1 MSMCTERIECK
12 ILIVE
17 DSQDNRE
24 IYRESL
30 ASSQSLDCQIQECE
44 SAEEALEMCLKDCP
58 DLILLD
64 YLLPKSDGLQ
74 FLRRAIARLEAM
86 PAVIMV
92 TGKGSEMIAIEAM
105 KHGVRD
111 YVVKGRLT
119 PQQLVNIVITTIN
132 DRQLKARID
141 AQLQQQEVV
150 ARIALKISQSLELSS
165 ILEATVEGTR
175 ELLGCE
181 RTLVCHLGSGQSG
194 AIVAESVLPGWSA
207 ALEYDR
213 LESND
218 PADPAERLE
227 HYLHGHKR
235 AISDIE
241 SADLTDYDL
250 HRYRQFQ
257 AKAVLTVPILVRDTS
272 PSSEPRLWGLL
283 IAHHC
288 QAVHEWNTDEL
299 NLVDRLS
306 LQMSI
311 AIQQTVLVTNLKATL
326 ANQQAI
332 ERQLRDRVLEI
343 EQTNVQLSDTTHLLS
358 ERNQELND
366 FSHVVSHDL
375 QAPLRGISNL
385 AKWLVEDLD
394 GKLPAKNQQQLEL
407 IQNRV
412 VQMTALIDGLL
423 RYAQIGR
430 ETIDSIP
437 TNISQ
442 LLAEVVDILAP
453 PPNFQVL
460 FAADLPT
467 IETQDLLLKQVF
479 INLIGNAIKY
489 HDRPNGRVEI
499 LTTDLGS
506 VWQFTIVDDGPGIDP
521 EHHHKIFGIFK
532 RLVSGDNTKGTGI
545 GLAIV
550 QKIVEAQG
558 GSVWVKSELGKGSAF
573 SFTWPKLAYSDL
585 APVHNN

>member
-1 MSMCTERIECK
+1 MSTCTERTECK

-24 IYRESL
+24 IYRECLVS
-30 ASSQSLDCQIQECE
+30 AQNLDCQIRECE
-44 SAEEALEMCLKDCP
+44 SAEEALEMCIKDCP

-64 YLLPKSDGLQ
+64 YILPKLDGLQ
-74 FLRRAIARLEAM
+74 FLRQAIDRLETM

-92 TGKGSEMIAIEAM
+92 TGKGSETIAVEAM

-119 PQQLVNIVITTIN
+119 PEQLVNIVVNTLN

-165 ILEATVEGTR
+165 ILQAAVEGTR
-175 ELLGCE
+175 ELLGCD
-181 RTLVCHLGSGQSG
+181 RTLVCHLGSGLNG
-194 AIVAESVLPGWSA
+194 TIVAESVLSGWSVA
-207 ALEYDR
+207 ECDR
-213 LESND
+213 LESTDPVD
-218 PADPAERLE
+218 PADRIE
-227 HYLHGHKR
+227 HYLQGHKT

-272 PSSEPRLWGLL
+272 TSPLSESRLWGLL

-288 QAVHEWNTDEL
+288 QTVHHWNTDEL
-299 NLVDRLS
+299 DLLDRLS

-311 AIQQTVLVTNLKATL
+311 AIQQAELVADLKATL
-326 ANQQAI
+326 ATQQAI
-332 ERQLRDRVLEI
+332 EHQLRERVLEI
-343 EQTNVQLSDTTHLLS
+343 EQANLQLSATSHLLAD
-358 ERNQELND
+358 RNQELND
-366 FSHVVSHDL
+366 FSHIVSHDL

-385 AKWLVEDLD
+385 AQWLGEDLG
-394 GKLPAKNQQQLEL
+394 GKLPAKNQQQLDL
-407 IQNRV
+407 IKDRV

-423 RYAQIGR
+423 RYARIGR
-430 ETIDSIP
+430 ETIDSLP
-437 TNISQ
+437 TNIGQ

-467 IETQDLLLKQVF
+467 IETQALLLKQVF
-479 INLIGNAIKY
+479 TNLIGNAIKY
-489 HDRPNGRVEI
+489 HDRPNGRVEV
-499 LTTDLGS
+499 LVTDLGS

-521 EHHHKIFGIFK
+521 EHHHKIFGMFK

-558 GSVWVKSELGKGSAF
+558 GSVWVESKLGKGSAF
-573 SFTWPKLAYSDL
+573 SFTWPKLA
-585 APVHNN
+585 